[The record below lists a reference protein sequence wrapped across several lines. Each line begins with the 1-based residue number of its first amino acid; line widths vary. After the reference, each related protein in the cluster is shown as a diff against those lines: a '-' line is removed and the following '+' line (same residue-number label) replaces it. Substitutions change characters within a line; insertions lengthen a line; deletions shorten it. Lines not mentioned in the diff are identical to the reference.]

1 MKTFIAVLTVVVA
14 GLSQVLA
21 QTKMLTVE
29 ESVAIGLD
37 NSRVLHASQMKSEYA
52 AAKASEVS
60 ALLYPS
66 LKLQGTYQRLSEVP
80 EFKIPLP
87 GSPTSIFPYI
97 PNTYSARASLQQP
110 LFTGWKLQG
119 AVDNAAYQAEAA
131 RSDVA
136 KDKADLVFN
145 IKYAYWTVFRAKEI
159 KRLSDENVKQV
170 ALHLE
175 DAENLMKQGMAT
187 TNDVLKI
194 KVQFSNSK
202 ILQSDAANSVRLAT
216 ISFNSTIGIEL
227 GTDVGI
233 ASPLTPTTK
242 EYPELEKVLTSA
254 LIVRPDILSME
265 SRVKAASAAVT
276 SAAGGWFPQIFLTGN
291 YYYARPNQ
299 RILPA
304 KDEFNDTWDIGISL
318 QFDLWNNL
326 TAFHQTNQAKAQY
339 EQTKDAL
346 VTLKD
351 GITLDVTQSYLTFQQ
366 AKERIRLAE
375 LTVEQANENYRS
387 AAEKYKSGLTTSS
400 ELLDAEVALLQSKL
414 QLTQSLVDYELAE
427 ARLEK
432 SIGELRQ

>member
-14 GLSQVLA
+14 GLSQALA

-37 NSRVLHASQMKSEYA
+37 NSRVLHASRMKSEYA

-87 GSPTSIFPYI
+87 GAPTSIFPYI

-110 LFTGWKLQG
+110 LFTGWKFQG

-145 IKYAYWTVFRAKEI
+145 IRYAYWAVFRAKEI

-242 EYPELEKVLTSA
+242 EYPELEEVLTSA
-254 LIVRPDILSME
+254 LTVRPDILSME
-265 SRVKAASAAVT
+265 SRMKAASAAVT

-304 KDEFNDTWDIGISL
+304 KDEFNDTWDVGISL